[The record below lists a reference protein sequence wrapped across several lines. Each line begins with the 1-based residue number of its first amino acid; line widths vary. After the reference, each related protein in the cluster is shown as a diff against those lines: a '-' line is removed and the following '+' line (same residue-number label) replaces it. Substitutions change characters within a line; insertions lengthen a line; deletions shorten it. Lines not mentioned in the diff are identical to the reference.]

1 MKLILVGVLTLIA
14 SLFPDIVVMESVG
27 FLPSWWFPA
36 KAVLLITVTLLLR
49 VGAGEPNLAQY
60 GFLLAAIIV
69 VQMIVG
75 RTQASTWWQSLF
87 PPASFR
93 GQFGGTVLLKFMGI
107 IPVVSVLLLLYR
119 SPRQVYLVK
128 GDLSAKASRIAWLG
142 IEEGKIGWRRLSV
155 ISVLLIA
162 AGTLL
167 LTLLTVIG
175 FSQPAILGRLPPLL
189 PLIVLLALANSLSE
203 GVIYRNSVLGP
214 LRETVPKDHLVLV
227 AGAFFGIAHYY
238 SAPGGIIGV
247 IMSGVLGWY
256 MCRSMVETEGFVAA
270 WIIHFFQDIVIFSTF
285 AVLGGF

>member
-155 ISVLLIA
+155 ISALLIA

-247 IMSGVLGWY
+247 IMSGVLG
-256 MCRSMVETEGFVAA
+256 
-270 WIIHFFQDIVIFSTF
+270 
-285 AVLGGF
+285 